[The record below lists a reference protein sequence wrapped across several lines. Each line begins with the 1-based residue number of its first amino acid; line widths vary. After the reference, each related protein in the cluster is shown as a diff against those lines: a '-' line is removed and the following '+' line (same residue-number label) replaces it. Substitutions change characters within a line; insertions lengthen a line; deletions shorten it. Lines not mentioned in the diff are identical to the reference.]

1 MSESDFSLPPVRSY
15 GKRELYNLLKE
26 RNLVIWNYDTFMKWV
41 YDDPLSAQLT
51 KSPAIKK
58 RKVLLAKEVK
68 ILLQSI
74 L

>member
-1 MSESDFSLPPVRSY
+1 MSESDFSLPPVRAY

-41 YDDPLSAQLT
+41 YSDPLSKELV
-51 KSPAIKK
+51 KSPAIKS
-58 RKVLLAKEVK
+58 RKVLLPKEVH
-68 ILLQSI
+68 ILLQAI